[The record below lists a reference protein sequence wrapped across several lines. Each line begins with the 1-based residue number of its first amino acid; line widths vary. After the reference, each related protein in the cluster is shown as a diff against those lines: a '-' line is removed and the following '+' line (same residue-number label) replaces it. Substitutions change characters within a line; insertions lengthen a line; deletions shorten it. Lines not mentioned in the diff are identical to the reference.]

1 MFISQ
6 GFNYVDDQY
15 VRPLK
20 DFRIEH
26 LKRNVCAGV
35 GLKEMKIIYKNIYD
49 DMKSM
54 LLIFSTQQIM
64 TGFQKIEDQHQQL
77 ERSDN
82 RLVTKH
88 SLKRFKI

>member
-1 MFISQ
+1 MLISL
-6 GFNYVDDQY
+6 GLNYVDDQY

-20 DFRIEH
+20 VFRIEH
-26 LKRNVCAGV
+26 LKRNVYVGV
-35 GLKEMKIIYKNIYD
+35 GLREMKIIYTNTYD

-54 LLIFSTQQIM
+54 LLIYTIQQIM
-64 TGFQKIEDQHQQL
+64 TGFQEIEDQHQQL

>member
-1 MFISQ
+1 MFISR
-6 GFNYVDDQY
+6 GFNCVDDQY

-26 LKRNVCAGV
+26 LKRNVYVGV
-35 GLKEMKIIYKNIYD
+35 VLKEMKVIYTNIYD
-49 DMKSM
+49 DMKHM
-54 LLIFSTQQIM
+54 LLIYTIQQIM
-64 TGFQKIEDQHQQL
+64 TGFQEIKDQHQQL

-88 SLKRFKI
+88 PLKRFKI

>member
-1 MFISQ
+1 MLISL
-6 GFNYVDDQY
+6 GLNYVDDQY

-20 DFRIEH
+20 VFRIEH
-26 LKRNVCAGV
+26 LKRNVYVGV
-35 GLKEMKIIYKNIYD
+35 GLREMKIIYTNTYD

-54 LLIFSTQQIM
+54 LLIYTRQQIM
-64 TGFQKIEDQHQQL
+64 TGFQEIEDQHQQL